1 MLSLLGQGTFGKVVK
16 ALDVRSRREMAVKI
30 IRAVPKVRQ
39 WSTHEMSHRLTVD
52 STGMPVVLNSECFRL
67 FEPPMTKIETDVFS
81 WLTASIGVATYASL
95 HLYLD

>member
-1 MLSLLGQGTFGKVVK
+1 
-16 ALDVRSRREMAVKI
+16 MAVKI

-39 WSTHEMSHRLTVD
+39 RSTHEKPHRLTVD

-81 WLTASIGVATYASL
+81 
-95 HLYLD
+95 